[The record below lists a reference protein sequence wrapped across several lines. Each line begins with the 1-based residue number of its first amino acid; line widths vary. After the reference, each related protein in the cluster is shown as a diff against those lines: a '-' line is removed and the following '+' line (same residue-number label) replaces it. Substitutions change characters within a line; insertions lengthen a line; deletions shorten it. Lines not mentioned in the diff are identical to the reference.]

1 VAVAEEGA
9 SVVEEDAAA
18 PAEGVLPGRVP
29 ETGLLS
35 AVSALC
41 GGVVPV
47 TEEALEETPFSGRA
61 VSLLSLTINV
71 VPEEENEPP

>member
-9 SVVEEDAAA
+9 SVVDEDAEVSE
-18 PAEGVLPGRVP
+18 EGVLPGRVP

-35 AVSALC
+35 AAALC

-47 TEEALEETPFSGRA
+47 AEEALEETPFSGRA

-71 VPEEENEPP
+71 VPEEEDEPP